1 MEKVQVL
8 QEKLKIARISAGYS
22 QVQVARMMGIAQTNI
37 SGIEA
42 GEHIRLH
49 PNYLKIFADAGIDIN
64 ALFNDNVTAEDF
76 EKICNSKRM
85 LMLPL
90 PQQGETAIDYSNCP
104 ECKSKERLIASLER
118 TIDLMEK
125 NISLLERRSDSDLL
139 GEQRKT
145 GCISKNFKPF
155 TRLRIVR

>member
-49 PNYLKIFADAGIDIN
+49 PNYLKIFADAGIDMN

-76 EKICNSKRM
+76 EKICNSKRI
-85 LMLPL
+85 LMLPSH
-90 PQQGETAIDYSNCP
+90 QGEAAIDYSNCP
-104 ECKSKERLIASLER
+104 ECKSKERLITSLER
-118 TIDLMEK
+118 TIDLMDK

-145 GCISKNFKPF
+145 G
-155 TRLRIVR
+155 